1 MRIAGRLARLEIRH
15 TPLPRAYQIVIYDAA
30 TGVPLPGHEPRP
42 DAPGSIWLPAKDSPP
57 DPYGGDAGCD

>member
-1 MRIAGRLARLEIRH
+1 MEIRH